1 MGVVEPV
8 VHLSYF
14 GKVGLKL
21 VPIKELGG
29 GGGEVRFLLLF
40 LFVFGGFSQFFG
52 EGRVMFCCFLLGF
65 FIKIFILKC
74 VQCIIKFINQLI
86 KQKT

>member
-29 GGGEVRFLLLF
+29 GGGGRFLLLF
-40 LFVFGGFSQFFG
+40 LFVLGGFSQFF
-52 EGRVMFCCFLLGF
+52 VVVF
-65 FIKIFILKC
+65 FW
-74 VQCIIKFINQLI
+74 
-86 KQKT
+86 